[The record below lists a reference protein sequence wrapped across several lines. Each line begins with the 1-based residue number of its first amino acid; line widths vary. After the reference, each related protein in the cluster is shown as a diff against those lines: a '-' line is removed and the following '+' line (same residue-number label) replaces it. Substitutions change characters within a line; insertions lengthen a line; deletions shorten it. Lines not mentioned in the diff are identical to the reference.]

1 MSSSR
6 ATTVPNSAPV
16 QNNTPPTTPH
26 TGAPAA
32 IQRPVMEVGQEDD
45 DDSEDD
51 DLDGSSHL
59 LIGLIV
65 KTLHSA

>member
-26 TGAPAA
+26 AGAPAT
-32 IQRPVMEVGQEDD
+32 IQRPAVEADQEDD

-59 LIGLIV
+59 LTGLVV